1 MPEPVPGSD
10 AQTFD
15 VIVLGAGPVGE
26 NAADRASRTGLRV
39 AIVEHELVG
48 GECSYWA
55 CMPSKALLRPGQ
67 ALAAARSVDGAR
79 QAVTGGVDV
88 LATLARRDEFAAH
101 WDDAGQVGWLEG
113 AGLTLVRGYGR
124 LDGERTVAVSQG
136 DRTLTLVARHA
147 VVVAT
152 GSEAVVPDAAAGVN
166 PWTSRE
172 ATSVQEVPES
182 IVVLGGGVVGVEMA
196 TALTDLGSRVTL
208 VHRGARVLEAAEPFA
223 SEALADGLRAIGV
236 DLRLEAEV
244 TAVTRSAQAV
254 RVELAGGEALTAEEI
269 LVATGRRPRTGD
281 LGLETVGLEPGRP
294 LAVDD
299 QLRVLGHD
307 GGWLFAVGDV
317 TGRVGTTHQGK
328 YEGRVVGDVIAA
340 RFGAAAA
347 AATPDPSTGNR
358 PPVDP
363 SVEDRPFSRFRA
375 TADLGAQTQVVFTR
389 PEVAWVG
396 LTEARARAA
405 GRAVHVIDVPLTSAS
420 GAHLFADDAS
430 GQVRL
435 VVDADHDVIIGAT
448 FVGPEVAEMLHA
460 ATIAVV
466 GEVPLDRLWHAVPA
480 YPTVSEVW
488 LRLLEAAGL

>member
-1 MPEPVPGSD
+1 VPES
-10 AQTFD
+10 QTFD

-26 NAADRASRTGLRV
+26 NAADRANRTGLRV

-67 ALAAARSVDGAR
+67 ALAAARSVGGAA
-79 QAVTGGVDV
+79 QAVSGGVDV

-101 WDDAGQVGWLEG
+101 WDDAGQVEWLEG
-113 AGLTLVRGYGR
+113 AGITLVRGHGR
-124 LDGERTVAVSQG
+124 LAGARTVEVTSG
-136 DRTLTLVARHA
+136 DETVRLVATHA
-147 VVVAT
+147 VVLAT
-152 GSEAVVPDAAAGVN
+152 GSEAVVPDVAVGIN

-196 TALTDLGSRVTL
+196 TAFTDLGSRVTL

-223 SEALADGLRAIGV
+223 SEALAEGLRAIGV
-236 DLRLEAEV
+236 DLRLGTEV
-244 TAVTRSAQAV
+244 TSVARSPHAVA
-254 RVELAGGEALTAEEI
+254 VELAGGETLAAEEI

-281 LGLETVGLEPGRP
+281 LGLESVGLEPGRP

-299 QLRVLGHD
+299 QMQVVGAQ

-340 RFGAAAA
+340 RFGAPPDAPAPDSSTGLRPPA
-347 AATPDPSTGNR
+347 DPSAEAGAW
-358 PPVDP
+358 
-363 SVEDRPFSRFRA
+363 SHFRA

-396 LTEARARAA
+396 LTEAKARAA
-405 GRAVHVIDVPLTSAS
+405 GREVRVIDVPLTSAS

-435 VVDADHDVIIGAT
+435 VVDANRDVVIGAT

-466 GEVPLDRLWHAVPA
+466 GEVPLNRLWHAVPA